1 MNSKEA
7 TLDTCGIAELATA
20 VETLSNSILHGNLD
34 QFTDSEVVE
43 LMRKLETCKR
53 QLSALDSRLVIET
66 SDRSLPQQNG
76 DNDLVPFLRHTL
88 GLSRYDASVRVKI
101 AGACGEFFD
110 RTGQP
115 CTATLPATAKAFET
129 AAISRDQV
137 RGIVEIMTHLPSDI
151 PTQARAE
158 AEELLVAFC
167 HTESPDDLPKIGR
180 EILARLDPNGT
191 VISDADRR
199 HRRGIMIGR
208 PGVDGMSK
216 MEGWLTPG
224 LRASLDAILAKFA
237 RPGMCNIDDAEILTA
252 TARIDSKVLE
262 AAARR
267 DRRDAAQR
275 THDALYALLQ
285 PDINI
290 GQAGVNATKPRASAA
305 ELDVNTAMLGISPAE
320 LAVNTATLGISPA
333 ELDVNTATLGISPA
347 ELAVSTATLGI
358 SPTELAVSTG
368 TLGIS
373 PTELALNTV
382 KLGISA
388 AELGSHRG
396 MRVQPVLTM
405 SLADVERGAGMATT
419 STGGH
424 VTIHEALVL
433 AQGTRPVLAVL
444 DANEIPVYLG
454 RCKRLATSAQRLALI
469 ARDKGC
475 TRPGC
480 DAPASMCAAHHVTD
494 WAAGGPTDLNN
505 LTLACDHCHAL
516 VNNSPDG
523 WKTIVMGQD
532 SPHPGRCAWIAP
544 KHIDPTRTP
553 QVNERHHMAERVAA
567 RIESGCREWSSRV
580 A

>member
-1 MNSKEA
+1 MDSKGT

-34 QFTDSEVVE
+34 HFTDGDVVE

-53 QLSALDSRLVIET
+53 QLSALDSRLIIEA
-66 SDRSLPQQNG
+66 SDRSLPRKNG
-76 DNDLVPFLRHTL
+76 DKDLVPFLRETL

-110 RTGQP
+110 STGQLR
-115 CTATLPATAKAFET
+115 TATLAATAKAFET
-129 AAISRDQV
+129 ANISRDHV

-151 PTQARAE
+151 PTQARVE
-158 AEELLVAFC
+158 AEELLVTFC
-167 HTESPDDLPKIGR
+167 HTGSPDDLPKIGR
-180 EILARLDPNGT
+180 EILTRLDPNGT

-199 HRRGIMIGR
+199 RRRGIVIGR

-216 MEGWLTPG
+216 IEGWLTPG
-224 LRASLDAILAKFA
+224 LRASLDAILAKLA
-237 RPGMCNIDDAEILTA
+237 RPGMCNIDDTEILTA

-275 THDALYALLQ
+275 THDALHALLQ

-290 GQAGVNATKPRASAA
+290 GKAGINATKPHAGAA
-305 ELDVNTAMLGISPAE
+305 ESGA
-320 LAVNTATLGISPA
+320 NTATP
-333 ELDVNTATLGISPA
+333 
-347 ELAVSTATLGI
+347 GI
-358 SPTELAVSTG
+358 SPTELAV
-368 TLGIS
+368 
-373 PTELALNTV
+373 NTV

-405 SLADVERGAGMATT
+405 SLADVERGAGVATT

-424 VTIHEALVL
+424 VSIHEALEM

-444 DANEIPVYLG
+444 DANEIPLYLG
-454 RCKRLATSAQRLALI
+454 RCERLATSGQRLALI

-494 WAAGGPTDLNN
+494 WAVGGPTDLDN
-505 LTLACDHCHAL
+505 LALACDHCHAL
-516 VNNSPDG
+516 VNNSRDG

-532 SPHPGRCAWIAP
+532 SPHPGRCGWIAP
-544 KHIDPTRTP
+544 RHIDPTQTP
-553 QVNERHHMAERVAA
+553 QVNERHHVAERLAA
-567 RIESGCREWSSRV
+567 RIESSCREWGSRV

>member
-1 MNSKEA
+1 MNSKET

-76 DNDLVPFLRHTL
+76 DKDLVPFLRHTL
-88 GLSRYDASVRVKI
+88 GLSRYDASMRVKI

-110 RTGQP
+110 RTGQR

-129 AAISRDQV
+129 AAISRDHV

-158 AEELLVAFC
+158 AEKLLVAFC
-167 HTESPDDLPKIGR
+167 HTGSPDDLPKIGR

-191 VISDADRR
+191 VISDTDR
-199 HRRGIMIGR
+199 HRRRGIAIGR

-216 MEGWLTPG
+216 IEGWLTPG
-224 LRASLDAILAKFA
+224 LRTSLDAILAKLA
-237 RPGMCNIDDAEILTA
+237 RPGMCNIDDTEILTA
-252 TARIDSKVLE
+252 TARIDSKTLE

-290 GQAGVNATKPRASAA
+290 GQAGVYATKPRASAA
-305 ELDVNTAMLGISPAE
+305 ELDVNPA
-320 LAVNTATLGISPA
+320 TP
-333 ELDVNTATLGISPA
+333 
-347 ELAVSTATLGI
+347 GI
-358 SPTELAVSTG
+358 SPTELAVNTATPG
-368 TLGIS
+368 VS
-373 PTELALNTV
+373 PTELAVNTV

-444 DANEIPVYLG
+444 DANGIPLYLG
-454 RCKRLATSAQRLALI
+454 RCKRLATSGQRLALI

-553 QVNERHHMAERVAA
+553 QVNERHHVAERLAA
-567 RIESGCREWSSRV
+567 RIESSCREWSSRV